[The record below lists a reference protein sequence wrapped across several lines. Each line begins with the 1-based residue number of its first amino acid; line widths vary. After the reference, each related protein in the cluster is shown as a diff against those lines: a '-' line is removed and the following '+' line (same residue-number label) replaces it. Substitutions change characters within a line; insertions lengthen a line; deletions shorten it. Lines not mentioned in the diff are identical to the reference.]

1 MSTSFETTN
10 PIDGSSTSDK
20 GSEHPHQLSKDTI
33 YHLLQVQRRRYAL
46 RYLQETTDPVRM
58 RDLAEQVAAWE
69 YKTTVD
75 QLVSKERQRT
85 YVSLYQSHLPKLDK
99 EGVIE
104 YNQARGL
111 VTRTDIASQLDP
123 YLTTSQPHKTKPS
136 EENESDEGTT
146 SIRGWVLWYCSGVI
160 VSCGLLT
167 MTIVNFP
174 IVGQVSNQL
183 VLTVIVL
190 LFTLITVGHHVSH
203 QDSTTFKMPD

>member
-1 MSTSFETTN
+1 MSTSSETTE

-69 YKTTVD
+69 YKTPIER
-75 QLVSKERQRT
+75 LVSKERQRT
-85 YVSLYQSHLPKLDK
+85 YVNLYQSHLPKLDK

-104 YNQARGL
+104 YDQGRGL
-111 VTRTDIASQLDP
+111 VTRTDIARQLDP
-123 YLTTSQPHKTKPS
+123 YLSTSQPHKSETS
-136 EENESDEGTT
+136 EENESDVRMTP
-146 SIRGWVLWYCSGVI
+146 IRGWAFWYCSGVI

-174 IVGQVSNQL
+174 IVGQVSDQL

-203 QDSTTFKMPD
+203 QDSRTIGMPD